1 MSKIIDYKLVRPS
14 RGGYRPADIEHNID
28 EVVMYWISQGYQ
40 PYGMPMTELTGI
52 HKDIVQVVVKFEEST
67 ND

>member
-1 MSKIIDYKLVRPS
+1 MKWLCIGLV
-14 RGGYRPADIEHNID
+14 
-28 EVVMYWISQGYQ
+28 QGYQ

-67 ND
+67 NATPQTPN